1 MTTSPHLLTLDLTG
15 VADKAGL
22 MERVASGLGLPDWFG
37 RNWDALTESLGDTSL
52 WPPEAVGRGLLVVV
66 TGWQGYAR
74 TRPDEWETARR
85 VFTDASADEPALTVT
100 LAPQ

>member
-1 MTTSPHLLTLDLTG
+1 MTTNPHLVTLDLAG
-15 VADKAGL
+15 VADKVGL
-22 MERVASGLGLPDWFG
+22 MERVASALALPGWFG
-37 RNWDALTESLGDTSL
+37 RNWDALTDSLRDPSV

-85 VFTDASADEPALTVT
+85 VFTDASADEPALTIA
-100 LAPQ
+100 LALG